1 MLDVGIW
8 DWSSSATPLRR
19 YFPSHPGKEEKISE
33 SKKLVIF
40 FILIQYRTMMR
51 EMIVC
56 IVIFSLANI
65 HLIADETS
73 NMAAFNSCMKACYR
87 KSDTMYST
95 LSVTSFIGTIA
106 AFASGKGLSGSNRS
120 FDYTNLERNPT
131 EPRYNHCYSS
141 CKYENPNFDTTKD
154 GDIHPKYDNSLY
166 NFLNRDKMIK

>member
-1 MLDVGIW
+1 M
-8 DWSSSATPLRR
+8 
-19 YFPSHPGKEEKISE
+19 
-33 SKKLVIF
+33 
-40 FILIQYRTMMR
+40 LIQYRTMMR

-73 NMAAFNSCMKACYR
+73 NMAAFNSCMKACYQ

-95 LSVTSFIGTIA
+95 LSVTSFLGTIA
-106 AFASGKGLSGSNRS
+106 AFASGKGISGSNRS
-120 FDYTNLERNPT
+120 FDYTSLERNPT

-166 NFLNRDKMIK
+166 NYLNRDKIIK